1 MGLNTIS
8 NIYYNLTNLSPSES
22 KYSKNILYK
31 IMKQKLNNILIL
43 LEAENTKLYFTSYNK
58 AGKYLNRPVASIIW
72 AINHGNKF
80 SHNNKNFSI
89 SEVDGTHIEWGMI
102 NVNEKHAI

>member
-1 MGLNTIS
+1 
-8 NIYYNLTNLSPSES
+8 
-22 KYSKNILYK
+22 
-31 IMKQKLNNILIL
+31 MKQKLNNILIL

-80 SHNNKNFSI
+80 SHNNKNFSV
-89 SEVDGTHIEWGMI
+89 SEVDGTHVEWGMI